1 MSGNQYD
8 AYDATPVSVPDL
20 PAEVDQDLSSEQVAY
35 YRQVL
40 AVHSTKPDTNACAVC
55 GVARCP
61 DWLYAFDV
69 LAVAHQVMTAEP
81 QPWGRFQPRVR
92 PRPSK

>member
-40 AVHSTKPDTNACAVC
+40 AVHSTKPDTYVFSL
-55 GVARCP
+55 RWRP
-61 DWLYAFDV
+61 
-69 LAVAHQVMTAEP
+69 
-81 QPWGRFQPRVR
+81 GRVEATDR
-92 PRPSK
+92 